1 MIRIRAVSGFTKA
14 ALGASLLTLLA
25 VACDEEGK
33 TVPARCVEGVDQP
46 IFDIKTVVDGG
57 GPPDYSAIPD
67 HDFPVGGT
75 SNRPCITNTGH
86 AISPVPSESAG
97 SGGTATGGTSN
108 GGANAGGT
116 DGGGAPAGGSDAGAG
131 GS

>member
-46 IFDIKTVVDGG
+46 IFDIKTEVDAGA
-57 GPPDYSAIPD
+57 PPDYSAIPD
-67 HDFPVGGT
+67 HD
-75 SNRPCITNTGH
+75 SPCVTNTGH
-86 AISPVPSESAG
+86 AISPVPS
-97 SGGTATGGTSN
+97 GGTATGGTSS
-108 GGANAGGT
+108 GGTSAGGT
-116 DGGGAPAGGSDAGAG
+116 DGGAPAGGSDAGAG